1 MLTLA
6 TRILIIMSTYL
17 LIFLMGYLGL
27 LTLPT
32 NLTGWFLVLT
42 AVTYG
47 LGSPFLFRNHFK
59 KESVVIQENLD
70 LSFWMV
76 IPGFLVVFYA
86 SPLEYL
92 LLDEL
97 IPRTLGTQI
106 LGSILIIICMA
117 LFGWA
122 RGTLKNLYSG
132 HVQVKIDHTLI
143 QHGPYRFIRHPAY
156 AAYIL
161 MGFGIAIGFSSLV
174 GILSIP
180 LLLLPAL
187 IYRIFTE
194 EKLLSAEFGEQFE
207 EYSHNTRRLIPGV
220 W

>member
-6 TRILIIMSTYL
+6 TRILLIITLYL

-42 AVTYG
+42 AVAYG

-59 KESVVIQENLD
+59 KEGIVSQENLD

-97 IPRTLGTQI
+97 IPRTLWTQI
-106 LGSILIIICMA
+106 LGLILIIICMV

-132 HVQVKIDHTLI
+132 HVQVKIGHTLI

-161 MGFGIAIGFSSLV
+161 MGFGIAIGFSSLA

-207 EYSHNTRRLIPGV
+207 AYSHNTRRLIPGV

>member
-1 MLTLA
+1 
-6 TRILIIMSTYL
+6 
-17 LIFLMGYLGL
+17 MGYLGL

-86 SPLEYL
+86 PPLEYL

-106 LGSILIIICMA
+106 LGMILIIICMV

-132 HVQVKIDHTLI
+132 HVQVKIGHTLI

-156 AAYIL
+156 AAYII

-194 EKLLSAEFGEQFE
+194 EKLLSAEFCEQFE
-207 EYSHNTRRLIPGV
+207 AYSHNTRRLIPGV